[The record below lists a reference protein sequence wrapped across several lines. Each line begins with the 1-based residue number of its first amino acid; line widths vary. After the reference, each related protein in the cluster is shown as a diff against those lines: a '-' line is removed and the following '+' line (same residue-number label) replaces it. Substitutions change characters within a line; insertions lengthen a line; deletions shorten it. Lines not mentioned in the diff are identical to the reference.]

1 MTLTIKDLYTTV
13 LALGTAGL
21 AYFTLK
27 GFQVPY
33 ITNFRVGTL
42 ALLVLGIVMCANST
56 LNPAAG
62 MTPYTVFTGALGV
75 AALVI
80 GIVGIV
86 TGTKLAFMTLAGVM
100 LVLWAVATLKHLLG
114 A

>member
-1 MTLTIKDLYTTV
+1 MTLTVKDLYTTV

-33 ITNFRVGTL
+33 ITNFRLGTL

-56 LNPAAG
+56 LNPTAG
-62 MTPYTVFTGALGV
+62 MTAYTVFAGALGV

-80 GIVGIV
+80 GIIGLI
-86 TGTKLAFMTLAGVM
+86 TGTKLAFMTLAGIV
-100 LVLWAVATLKHLLG
+100 LVLWGVATIKHLIG